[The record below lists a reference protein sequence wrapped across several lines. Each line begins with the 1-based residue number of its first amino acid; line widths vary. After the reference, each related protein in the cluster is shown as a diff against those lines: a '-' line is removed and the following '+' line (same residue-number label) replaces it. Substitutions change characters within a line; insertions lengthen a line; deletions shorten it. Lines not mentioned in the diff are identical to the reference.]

1 MTGKKY
7 LKLMFALSEE
17 LGNAAG
23 AEPYD
28 PHAYN
33 LVIDKINHLNHLW
46 FVSLDQRRRIKNIL
60 CVAAIV
66 FVLYLIY
73 CLLSEG
79 FGCL

>member
-1 MTGKKY
+1 MTCKKY

-33 LVIDKINHLNHLW
+33 LVTDKINNLNHQW
-46 FVSLDQRRRIKNIL
+46 FVCLGQRRRIKNIL
-60 CVAAIV
+60 CIAAIL
-66 FVLYLIY
+66 FVLYLVY
-73 CLLSEG
+73 LLLSEM
-79 FGCL
+79 